1 MQRAKAKLPA
11 LSMLGMTLA
20 LAWAA
25 TLHVAQAAPGDPTA
39 ARLQRLE
46 DREQI
51 LELMTAYG
59 ATLDN
64 RDFAAFGRLFAED
77 ATYVSG
83 PSPTR
88 GRAAIQSM
96 LEKMITSNP
105 SNLPPPNYHLYFNPS
120 IQIDGDRATALSR
133 GAYVAPDPAMK
144 TAQMVFFV
152 SYEDTLVRRDGR
164 WLFQQRVVKGGIPP
178 APARPAPMP
187 APVPAPVP
195 SPVPSPVK

>member
-1 MQRAKAKLPA
+1 MKHPRATLMALSIMSMPIALTLPA
-11 LSMLGMTLA
+11 SSA
-20 LAWAA
+20 L
-25 TLHVAQAAPGDPTA
+25 AQAATGDTTA

-46 DREQI
+46 AREQI

-59 ATLDN
+59 ATLDS

-83 PSPTR
+83 GTPTK

-96 LEKMITSNP
+96 LEKIITSNP
-105 SNLPPPNYHLYFNPS
+105 SNLPPPNFHLYFNPS
-120 IQIDGDRATALSR
+120 IHVDGDRATAQSR
-133 GAYVAPDPAMK
+133 GAYVAPDPTTK

-152 SYEDTLVRRDGR
+152 TYEDTLVRRDGR

-178 APARPAPMP
+178 APA
-187 APVPAPVP
+187 
-195 SPVPSPVK
+195 K